1 MQIKSI
7 KNLIVI
13 KTYVQRKTAGIYP
26 EHVEEGHVEH
36 GLLLL
41 LREHLGVLLSI
52 R

>member
-13 KTYVQRKTAGIYP
+13 KTYVQRKLAGIHP

-36 GLLLL
+36 SLLLL
-41 LREHLGVLLSI
+41 LRELLSV
-52 R
+52 

>member
-13 KTYVQRKTAGIYP
+13 KTYVQRKLARIRP
-26 EHVEEGHVEH
+26 EHLEEGHIEH
-36 GLLLL
+36 SLLLL
-41 LREHLGVLLSI
+41 LRELLSVQLGL